1 MYPIKLVIMQE
12 RINKKGDTLDLL
24 IDFFNNHHDKLV
36 CTANKHGVPNI
47 SIMGTPRI
55 MESGDIVFHISD
67 PISVTMDNMKENKE
81 VVFMAYVPGERARDY
96 HGVRIHTEV
105 TEIISSGE
113 KFKLIK
119 EKIGERYGNDKADEL
134 LASIT
139 CRVKKVRPVVDRGQQ
154 WNAPPCNF

>member
-1 MYPIKLVIMQE
+1 MYLIKFIIMQE
-12 RINKKGDTLDLL
+12 SSNKKGDTLNPLS
-24 IDFFNNHHDKLV
+24 DFFNNHHDKLV

-47 SIMGTPRI
+47 SIMGTPRL

-113 KFKLIK
+113 KFELIK
-119 EKIGERYGNDKADEL
+119 EKISERYGKDKADEL

-154 WNAPPCNF
+154 WNTPPM

>member
-1 MYPIKLVIMQE
+1 MQKCIDEKGSALDPI
-12 RINKKGDTLDLL
+12 

-67 PISVTMDNMKENKE
+67 PVSVTMDNMKENKE

-96 HGVRIHTEV
+96 QGIRIYTEV
-105 TEIISSGE
+105 TAIISSGE
-113 KFKLIK
+113 KFELIK
-119 EKIGERYGNDKADEL
+119 GKISERFGKDKADEL
-134 LASIT
+134 LASIS
-139 CRVKKVRPVVDRGQQ
+139 CRVKKVRPVIDRGQQ
-154 WNAPPCNF
+154 WDEPPM

>member
-1 MYPIKLVIMQE
+1 MQE
-12 RINKKGDTLDLL
+12 PSNKKGDTLDPLS
-24 IDFFNNHHDKLV
+24 DFFNNHHDKLV
-36 CTANKHGVPNI
+36 CTANKHGVPNV

-67 PISVTMDNMKENKE
+67 PISETMDNMRENKE
-81 VVFMAYVPGERARDY
+81 VIFMVYVPGERARDY

-113 KFKLIK
+113 KFELIK
-119 EKIGERYGNDKADEL
+119 EKIGERLGKDKADEL

-139 CRVKKVRPVVDRGQQ
+139 CRVKKVRPVVDRGQR
-154 WNAPPCNF
+154 WNEPPM